1 MVVFPAMTGAARVL
15 FISLSLLIGFMAS
28 TTALYLP
35 PLQATGDLNW
45 ARAVVKGN
53 RLLEQLQSGCYP
65 DTINPID
72 LEGLRAIGFRIGDD
86 ERSRWPPNFQETSAF
101 AAGQVTRFK
110 WTARQKAY
118 WRTSVDRLYYTP
130 WRDETRYYNEYSPRN
145 GLIAAL
151 AAKKAP
157 GETLYWSD
165 IAFAMWEAVTSFAG
179 KNVKDLRFIAQQA
192 IQHVFTQTIIN
203 RLVEGKLGE
212 VRTFERGTE
221 AFLALLGTPSGA
233 GAVYLL
239 MQHKRQLGRKTI
251 VRATVFGKAQAQ
263 WAQHGPDVVFE
274 IRDVADARI
283 HGAASANATFSEHL
297 ASFCQS
303 SSNLNNETAS
313 QL

>member
-35 PLQATGDLNW
+35 PLQATGDVNW

-118 WRTSVDRLYYTP
+118 WRTSVDRLCKFFL
-130 WRDETRYYNEYSPRN
+130 YSP
-145 GLIAAL
+145 L
-151 AAKKAP
+151 
-157 GETLYWSD
+157 
-165 IAFAMWEAVTSFAG
+165 
-179 KNVKDLRFIAQQA
+179 
-192 IQHVFTQTIIN
+192 
-203 RLVEGKLGE
+203 
-212 VRTFERGTE
+212 
-221 AFLALLGTPSGA
+221 
-233 GAVYLL
+233 
-239 MQHKRQLGRKTI
+239 
-251 VRATVFGKAQAQ
+251 
-263 WAQHGPDVVFE
+263 
-274 IRDVADARI
+274 
-283 HGAASANATFSEHL
+283 
-297 ASFCQS
+297 
-303 SSNLNNETAS
+303 
-313 QL
+313 